1 MTTSDPTVST
11 IILAQLGGRMFCL
24 MTGARDFV
32 YDSASLTCKLG
43 RGAKGTHL
51 RITLDASDTYTVETL
66 RIRGATV
73 TTVAEASMVYVDNL
87 RDVVESQTGFYLSMG
102 AMR

>member
-1 MTTSDPTVST
+1 MSNIDQTVATT
-11 IILAQLGGRMFCL
+11 ILNQLGGRMFRM

-32 YDSASLTCKLG
+32 FASDSLTCKLG
-43 RGAKGTHL
+43 AGAKGSHL

-73 TTVAEASMVYVDNL
+73 TTVAEASMVYVDSL
-87 RDVVESQTGFYLSMG
+87 MDVVESQTGFYLTMG
-102 AMR
+102 ARR